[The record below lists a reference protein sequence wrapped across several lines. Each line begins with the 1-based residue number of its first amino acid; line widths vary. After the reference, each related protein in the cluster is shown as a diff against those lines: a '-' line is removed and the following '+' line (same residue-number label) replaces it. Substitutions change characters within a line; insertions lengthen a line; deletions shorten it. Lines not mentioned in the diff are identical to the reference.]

1 MSTNTKAKAKSKVKG
16 SAILSLLLI
25 MITVTACSD
34 NNNGNKASNA
44 NSTPNATASN
54 NASNNASTNANAS
67 PAATTPT
74 GPTGKYDPPIEVTT
88 VRAVSSAAELPPGDD
103 YDSNIWVKTF
113 QEDLGIQLKN
123 AWKVNAEQY
132 QNKVAVTMASGDMPD
147 FMEVDAQQFQIL
159 VEAGTIADLTDAYN
173 TYASDMTK
181 GSMEAN
187 NGVRLKAATT
197 ADGKLMGIPSDGGD
211 ITDTQLIY
219 IRKDWLANVGLE
231 APKTMEDVVNIA
243 LAFTKKD
250 PDKNGKNDTYGL
262 SLDLNLFNGWSG
274 LDGFFNGYHAYPFN
288 PTKGSATSLNFIK
301 GADGKAQWADT
312 QPEVKTALGKLADLF
327 KQGAIYPEFSVIDGM
342 KSAELVTSGKVGM
355 TFGAFWVPTWP
366 INNMYNDVP
375 GSDWGIYPLVSSDDQ
390 PALSQSMTGLPS
402 HFYVVSKKAEHPEAP
417 ILMLNT
423 YIEKLYGNFDKN
435 YHTVTVDGKDF
446 GVFGLSPVRGGMPG
460 NNPKA
465 AAAVQAAKQSGDT
478 STLNDEQKQY
488 YDQVAKFEAGDKT
501 MWAANKL
508 WSADGVFS
516 LLGQYSDNNQVFQS
530 AYVGNPTTTMIAK
543 GPSLRDEEV
552 KMITSI
558 IMGSKPLD
566 YFDEWA
572 ANWLKSGG
580 QEILDEVNA
589 SGQIR

>member
-1 MSTNTKAKAKSKVKG
+1 MSTKTIAKVKG

-25 MITVTACSD
+25 MVTVTACSD
-34 NNNGNKASNA
+34 NNKDNTASNA
-44 NSTPNATASN
+44 NSTPNATASE
-54 NASNNASTNANAS
+54 NASAGNASENAS
-67 PAATTPT
+67 PAATAPT

-88 VRAVSSAAELPPGDD
+88 VRSVNSAAELPPGDSL
-103 YDSNIWVKTF
+103 DSNIWVKTF
-113 QEDLGIQLKN
+113 QQDLGINLKN
-123 AWKVNAEQY
+123 LWKVNDAQY
-132 QNKVAVTMASGDMPD
+132 QNKIAVTMASGDMPD

-173 TYASDMTK
+173 TYASDLTK
-181 GSMEAN
+181 GSMDAN
-187 NGVRLKAATT
+187 NGVRLKAATM
-197 ADGKLMGIPSDGGD
+197 DGKLMGIPADGGD

-231 APKTMEDVVNIA
+231 PPKTMDDVINIA
-243 LAFTKKD
+243 MAFTKND

-262 SLDLNLFNGWSG
+262 SLDLNLFNGWAG

-288 PTKGSATSLNFIK
+288 PTKGSATNLNFIK
-301 GADGKAQWADT
+301 DADGKAQWADV
-312 QPEVKTALGKLADLF
+312 QPEVKTALGKLAGLF
-327 KQGAIYPEFSVIDGM
+327 KEGAIYPEFSVIDGM

-355 TFGAFWVPTWP
+355 SFGAFWVPTWP
-366 INNMYNDVP
+366 INNMYKDIP
-375 GSDWGIYPLVSSDDQ
+375 GADWGIYPLVSADDT
-390 PALSQSMTGLPS
+390 PVLSQNMTGLPS

-435 YHTVTVDGKDF
+435 YHTVTVDGKDY

-465 AAAVQAAKQSGDT
+465 AAAVQAAKESGDT
-478 STLNDEQKQY
+478 SALNDEQKQY
-488 YDQVAKFEAGDKT
+488 YDQVSKFEAGEKD

-508 WSADGVFS
+508 WSAGGVFS

-589 SGQIR
+589 SGQVR